1 MTLRLSNV
9 HQFIVPTLREMA
21 GLHDL
26 YDAVAVD
33 LSPSSVDKMLLTL
46 GTGDTPNLDEIESAQ
61 LGNYEEGLRFE
72 YRDLS
77 VHRSNPFVHIDNLD
91 VSCYDREYAPV
102 EQRTESKVKHLDLWP
117 GLVDTA
123 VATLDRVSAPMASA
137 ALSTLR
143 NLEMSVAQ
151 EPIPEEIKLRS
162 TAAIA
167 RLKAH
172 LMDFEDPNKNDIPP
186 ALGRQSLERYLGVYD
201 GVSFSSS
208 EVISWAE
215 SEAKRLGEMLEDGL
229 LRLRSLRK
237 DHELT
242 VGDLLM
248 EYPEMDQVYTL
259 ARETIST
266 ARSFVEQK
274 GLLKDVGGIC
284 KVGPAPLSRRWAMA
298 MMSWNAP
305 YEQSAPAMYYIT
317 PPSEEFTIEQE
328 AQWMSV
334 FSFTTLPAITVH
346 EAIPGHFAHGQ
357 RLRSSKSEVTKTL
370 LSNSFVE
377 GWAHYGEEL
386 MLEEGFMSDDPRFQ
400 IGVAVEALVRI
411 ARVLSTFMQ
420 HAEGATVADAA
431 RVFED
436 LAHLKGPAAYS
447 EAERALFDPTYA
459 RYSLGKKVIAKERDR
474 AKALMGGTFSLGDF
488 HDALL
493 RYGSPSLG
501 LVEKITELYIS
512 QSAK

>member
-1 MTLRLSNV
+1 
-9 HQFIVPTLREMA
+9 
-21 GLHDL
+21 
-26 YDAVAVD
+26 
-33 LSPSSVDKMLLTL
+33 
-46 GTGDTPNLDEIESAQ
+46 
-61 LGNYEEGLRFE
+61 
-72 YRDLS
+72 
-77 VHRSNPFVHIDNLD
+77 
-91 VSCYDREYAPV
+91 
-102 EQRTESKVKHLDLWP
+102 
-117 GLVDTA
+117 
-123 VATLDRVSAPMASA
+123 
-137 ALSTLR
+137 
-143 NLEMSVAQ
+143 MSVAQ

-237 DHELT
+237 DPELT

-248 EYPEMDQVYTL
+248 EYPEMEQVYTL
-259 ARETIST
+259 ASETIST
-266 ARSFVEQK
+266 ARSFVEQR
-274 GLLKDVGGIC
+274 GLLKDIGGIC

-317 PPSEEFTIEQE
+317 PPSEEFTKEQE

-370 LSNSFVE
+370 LSNAFVE

-420 HAEGATVADAA
+420 HAEGVTVADAA